1 MYPNNFYI
9 PSQTMRFMP
18 NGIGLSSSRSGGL
31 FSSLKSINW
40 GNLLN
45 NANKTLNVVNQTIPL
60 VRQAGP
66 MLNNMKS
73 MIKLASAFKD
83 ETDTKEN
90 KKNIISNTTEELN
103 NKSLTNYTNNII
115 NNQPNFFI

>member
-9 PSQTMRFMP
+9 PNQATRFMP
-18 NGIGLSSSRSGGL
+18 NGLGINTVKNGGI

-40 GNLLN
+40 GGLLN

-66 MLNNMKS
+66 MINNMKS
-73 MIKLASAFKD
+73 IIRLASAFKD
-83 ETDTKEN
+83 ETDIKKKKEN
-90 KKNIISNTTEELN
+90 ITSNSNEELN
-103 NKSLTNYTNNII
+103 NNSSTNYTSDIT

>member
-9 PSQTMRFMP
+9 PAQTMRFMP
-18 NGIGLSSSRSGGL
+18 NGLMMNPSRSGGIL
-31 FSSLKSINW
+31 SSLKSINW

-45 NANKTLNVVNQTIPL
+45 NANRTLNVVNQTITL

-83 ETDTKEN
+83 ETDTRE
-90 KKNIISNTTEELN
+90 KKDNITSNSNEELN
-103 NKSLTNYTNNII
+103 NNSPSNYTSDIT

>member
-9 PSQTMRFMP
+9 PNQTMRFLP
-18 NGIGLSSSRSGGL
+18 NGLGMNTARSSGI
-31 FSSLKSINW
+31 FSSFKSINW
-40 GNLLN
+40 SGLLN

-83 ETDTKEN
+83 ETEPKEKKEN
-90 KKNIISNTTEELN
+90 ITSNSNEEIN
-103 NKSLTNYTNNII
+103 NNSSINYTSDIT